1 MAAPIS
7 TWLFKMPITPI
18 NTINQTTSLSA
29 PQPSTELDKNAFLKL
44 LTAQLRYQDPAN
56 PMSSDQFM
64 GQMAQFSSLEQ
75 MTNISGT
82 SEQTLWNSQVTQ
94 AVQTIGKTVS
104 WTDPETSEAMTG
116 VVSGVTMED
125 KVILLQI
132 GDKKI
137 PASLVMGVSA

>member
-1 MAAPIS
+1 
-7 TWLFKMPITPI
+7 MPITPI

-29 PQPSTELDKNAFLKL
+29 PQPSSELDKNAFLKL

-125 KVILLQI
+125 KKILLQI

>member
-1 MAAPIS
+1 MSIDPVNI
-7 TWLFKMPITPI
+7 
-18 NTINQTTSLSA
+18 INQTQATA
-29 PQPSTELDKNAFLKL
+29 QPKASGELDKNAFLKL
-44 LTAQLRYQDPAN
+44 LTAQLRYQDPSN

-104 WTDPETSEAMTG
+104 WTDPDTSEAMSG

-125 KVILLQI
+125 QKIMLQI
-132 GDKKI
+132 GDKNI